1 MTYKEFKGIVKA
13 KPYLLKMGKGL
24 ISKRYN
30 IPKSFVENARKEFSS
45 NTPSEGNM
53 TTSKILILDI
63 ETSPMK
69 AYVWKR
75 WKENISLDQTISEW
89 FMISWSAKW
98 LNSSEIMGEVLT
110 SEEAINEDDF
120 RIVKSLWLL
129 LDEADIVIAH
139 NGSRFDIPKINS
151 RFIINGFPPPKPY
164 KQIDTLITAK
174 KVFGFS
180 SNKLDALATY
190 FNIPNKIETDFELW
204 KKSIEGDKEALSYML
219 KYNKQDVIIL
229 EKVYLKLRPWIY
241 KHPNINSINGI
252 DKCPFCGSTKA
263 TLQDKNYNLQVNSYP
278 LYRCDDC
285 HGFYRGTNKVEKY
298 TNTKSV

>member
-1 MTYKEFKGIVKA
+1 MTYEEFKGIVKA

-30 IPKSFVENARKEFSS
+30 IPKSFIENARKEFSS
-45 NTPSEGNM
+45 NTPTRENM

-98 LNSSEIMGEVLT
+98 LNSSDIMGEVLT
-110 SEEAINEDDF
+110 SEEAVNEDDF

-151 RFIINGFPPPKPY
+151 RFIIKGFPPPKPY

-252 DKCPFCGSTKA
+252 NKCPFCGSTKA
-263 TLQDKNYNLQVNSYP
+263 TIQEKWRALP
-278 LYRCDDC
+278 RPCD
-285 HGFYRGTNKVEKY
+285 T
-298 TNTKSV
+298 

>member
-1 MTYKEFKGIVKA
+1 MTYKEFEELVRV
-13 KPYLLKMGKGL
+13 KPYILKMGKGI

-30 IPKSFVENARKEFSS
+30 IPQEFIIKARKSS
-45 NTPSEGNM
+45 DLP
-53 TTSKILILDI
+53 TSMNNKILILDI

-164 KQIDTLITAK
+164 RQIDTLITAK

-219 KYNKQDVIIL
+219 KYNKQDVLIL

-241 KHPNINSINGI
+241 KHPNINNINGI
-252 DKCPFCGSTKA
+252 NKCPFCGSVKA
-263 TLQDKNYNLQVNSYP
+263 TIQDKNYNLQVNSYP

-298 TNTKSV
+298 TNTKAI

>member
-1 MTYKEFKGIVKA
+1 MTYKEFLEKA
-13 KPYLLKMGKGL
+13 KTKPYILKMGKGL

-30 IPKSFVENARKEFSS
+30 VPQDFIIKARKELSS
-45 NTPSEGNM
+45 S
-53 TTSKILILDI
+53 TSMNNYNNNKILILDI

-98 LNSSEIMGEVLT
+98 LDSSDIMGEVLT
-110 SEEAINEDDF
+110 SEEAINENDF

-164 KQIDTLITAK
+164 RQIDTLITAK

-190 FNIPNKIETDFELW
+190 FGIPNKIETNFSLW
-204 KKSIEGDKEALSYML
+204 KRSLEGDKEALSYML
-219 KYNKQDVIIL
+219 KYNKQDVDIL

-241 KHPNINSINGI
+241 RHPNINNEP
-252 DKCPFCGSTKA
+252 DKCPYCGSTSYV
-263 TLQDKNYNLQVNSYP
+263 LQDKPVKLEVNSYN
-278 LYRCDDC
+278 LYRCSEC
-285 HGFYRGTNKVEKY
+285 QGYFRGTKVASKY
-298 TNTKSV
+298 SNVKSI

>member
-1 MTYKEFKGIVKA
+1 MTYEEFKGIVKA

-45 NTPSEGNM
+45 NTPPRENI

-98 LNSSEIMGEVLT
+98 LNSSDIMGEVLT

-120 RIVKSLWLL
+120 RIVKSLWIL

-219 KYNKQDVIIL
+219 KYNKQDVLIL

-241 KHPNINSINGI
+241 KHPNINTINGI
-252 DKCPFCGSTKA
+252 NKCPFCGSNSVTK
-263 TLQDKNYNLQVNSYP
+263 QDINVNLQVNTYS
-278 LYRCDDC
+278 LYRCDTC
-285 HGFYRGTNKVEKY
+285 NGFFRDNKSLGKY
-298 TNTKSV
+298 TNTKSL

>member
-1 MTYKEFKGIVKA
+1 MTYKEFEELVRV
-13 KPYLLKMGKGL
+13 KPYILKMGKGI

-30 IPKSFVENARKEFSS
+30 IPQEFIIKARKSS
-45 NTPSEGNM
+45 DLP
-53 TTSKILILDI
+53 TSMNNKILILDI

-164 KQIDTLITAK
+164 RQIDTLITAK

-190 FNIPNKIETDFELW
+190 FNIPNKIKTDFELW

-241 KHPNINSINGI
+241 KHPNINNINGI
-252 DKCPFCGSTKA
+252 NKCPFCGSAKA
-263 TLQDKNYNLQVNSYP
+263 TIQDKNYNLQVNSYP

-298 TNTKSV
+298 TNTKAI